1 MFGNIRGVES
11 IRQIEKGEEIFE
23 DYEYDMSYEDTPRW
37 YREAFNEFH
46 SQKKSG

>member
-11 IRQIEKGEEIFE
+11 IRQIEKDEELFE

-37 YREAFNEFH
+37 YREAYKNF
-46 SQKKSG
+46 